1 MTNTASPYGSYK
13 VSQYSECTHA
23 VHTQW
28 LFPCILEHHQKLY
41 FLAEI
46 CSWLLNCGLRVPFYK
61 NEENRIIPPIPPGS
75 ALYWLGS
82 PIDRMYRVWVRWPQC
97 HPPGLTFFTS
107 PVHMFQHTVRPACP
121 GIEYRRWSRMIKEAL
136 ADPKHLIRKDRYEGT
151 PLEYVVLGR
160 NLHQRFEQAIWHGY
174 WNNNLSFYV
183 LPRIAPGRL
192 EIGMTCPQ
200 TLQIP

>member
-1 MTNTASPYGSYK
+1 MDPRSSYPMI
-13 VSQYSECTHA
+13 V
-23 VHTQW
+23 
-28 LFPCILEHHQKLY
+28 PLY
-41 FLAEI
+41 FRAPPKAI
-46 CSWLLNCGLRVPFYK
+46 FFWRKYVHGYWIVGYGVPFYK

-75 ALYWLGS
+75 ALYWLGP

-97 HPPGLTFFTS
+97 HPPGPYIFHLTS
-107 PVHMFQHTVRPACP
+107 PHVSTYCPACLP
-121 GIEYRRWSRMIKEAL
+121 RHRISAVIKEAL

-151 PLEYVVLGR
+151 PLYWAETCIKGSNKQFGTV
-160 NLHQRFEQAIWHGY
+160 IGY

>member
-1 MTNTASPYGSYK
+1 MTNTTSPYGSYK
-13 VSQYSECTHA
+13 VSQYSEWTHA

-28 LFPCILEHHQKLY
+28 LFPCIFEHHQKLY

-61 NEENRIIPPIPPGS
+61 NEENRIIPSIPPGS
-75 ALYWLGS
+75 ALYWLGP

-121 GIEYRRWSRMIKEAL
+121 GIEYRRWSRKL
-136 ADPKHLIRKDRYEGT
+136 WLIQNTSSAKTGT
-151 PLEYVVLGR
+151 REPRCIVVLGR

-183 LPRIAPGRL
+183 LPHIAPGRL

>member
-1 MTNTASPYGSYK
+1 MVVNYK
-13 VSQYSECTHA
+13 VSPYSEWTHA

-28 LFPCILEHHQKLY
+28 LFPCILEHHQTLY

-46 CSWLLNCGLRVPFYK
+46 CSWLLNCGLWIPFYK

-75 ALYWLGS
+75 AFYWLGP

-107 PVHMFQHTVRPACP
+107 PVHMFQHTVRTACP
-121 GIEYRRWSRMIKEAL
+121 GIEYRWWSRKLWLIQNTSSAKTGTREPRCIMLYWAETCIKGSN
-136 ADPKHLIRKDRYEGT
+136 RQFGT
-151 PLEYVVLGR
+151 V
-160 NLHQRFEQAIWHGY
+160 IGY

>member
-1 MTNTASPYGSYK
+1 MVVNYK
-13 VSQYSECTHA
+13 VSPYSEWTHA

-28 LFPCILEHHQKLY
+28 LFPCILEHHQTLY

-46 CSWLLNCGLRVPFYK
+46 CSWLLNCGLWIPFYK

-75 ALYWLGS
+75 AFYWLGP

-97 HPPGLTFFTS
+97 HPPGPYIFHLTS
-107 PVHMFQHTVRPACP
+107 PHVSTYCPACLP
-121 GIEYRRWSRMIKEAL
+121 RHRISAVIKEAL

-151 PLEYVVLGR
+151 PL
-160 NLHQRFEQAIWHGY
+160 Y
-174 WNNNLSFYV
+174 WAETCIKGSNKQFGTFYV
-183 LPRIAPGRL
+183 LPHIAPGRL